1 MIPEATRSMPV
12 TVDSKYRW
20 EMRWRI
26 ALAGIVIAI
35 VAAVGMFLPVPA
47 VLPAKQAQSPE
58 AHAIQMRREEVAR
71 RFEQGVMMLH
81 AKDYEHALTAF
92 HRVLQLEP
100 DMPEA
105 YVNSGFALLGLGEPK
120 AAADYFESATQ
131 IRPGQLNAYFGLGE
145 ALMAMGNQLGAL
157 QAMETY
163 LHRAPAADPFRVKAE
178 AAVWELRSE
187 MSRERPTPAV
197 TGPSPHRPP
206 EGKP

>member
-1 MIPEATRSMPV
+1 MISEADRTMPV
-12 TVDSKYRW
+12 AVDRENRW
-20 EMRWRI
+20 EMRWRV
-26 ALAGIVIAI
+26 ALAGAVIAI
-35 VAAVGMFLPVPA
+35 VAAVGMFVPVPA
-47 VLPAKQAQSPE
+47 GMQAKRAQTPE
-58 AHAIQMRREEVAR
+58 VHAIQMRREEVAR
-71 RFEQGVMMLH
+71 RFEQGVVMLH

-105 YVNSGFALLGLGEPK
+105 YVNSGFALLGLGEAK

-131 IRPGQLNAYFGLGE
+131 IRPDQMNAYYGLGE
-145 ALMAMGNQLGAL
+145 ALMALGNRLGAL

-178 AAVWELRSE
+178 AAVWELRSA
-187 MSRERPTPAV
+187 MAGERPTPAA
-197 TGPSPHRPP
+197 TGLSPHRPT